1 MKILFLLLFYTALY
15 AVNCEDFNRE
25 TDKIRKDN
33 NKVLFIEYQQKT
45 IINYNESGN
54 IVWVLP
60 TGHKTQDPICDS
72 NNNTI
77 VFDNIDGIYYV
88 VDLTNDIKLI
98 VTDYFANPYFIEY
111 QLKNPNKSKLDYM
124 IHYENSFITAPTQ
137 SLTAQSSAPKD
148 DLDHVLEI
156 IKADQLKGGGG
167 KNKRIGEGTSHGTP
181 SKRIRTDNNESPRY
195 EMVQVHSTH
204 LTQSQ
209 QAQPLPHNDPMDTLS
224 SKGNMKE
231 QVVSEAPKL
240 ISEKGNAVNN
250 PEIHETNETAS
261 GIDKVDTKTPQF
273 VLTEIYKEQLPE
285 HVIHI
290 FNTGKFFSRDYGVI
304 FKIPP
309 KDEISMNDISPDT
322 LNSYLSNLKLNQNLV
337 LVSKTLIMGDQKYNS
352 IIYLVINKSDLKS
365 YNIKVYG
372 TLTHNIDFCDLR
384 FSYNNNKL
392 KDSIML
398 KCKNM
403 DIKITVDD
411 FYVFAELGNNID
423 EQLTSLLP
431 TENSDRYESIEQLLY
446 KLFRGHEYYSDDN
459 SMKNPITNLPQLISK
474 SKTNEVFIFVN
485 NNYYKKSSNN
495 WKDIDEKIGFIYKPT
510 KLYSRRG
517 FRLFEVSYIKLEYI
531 NRKYIFSIKELEGE
545 WTVVFLYHNKI
556 YPTFITTNN
565 ESREKFSITITSF
578 KLIRKKP
585 FT

>member
-1 MKILFLLLFYTALY
+1 MKILFLLLFYTVLY

-33 NKVLFIEYQQKT
+33 NKVLFIEYQQET

-77 VFDNIDGIYYV
+77 IFDNIDGIYYV

-111 QLKNPNKSKLDYM
+111 QLKNPNKSKLDSM
-124 IHYENSFITAPTQ
+124 IDYENSFITAPTQ

-148 DLDHVLEI
+148 ELEF
-156 IKADQLKGGGG
+156 IKADQLKGVSG
-167 KNKRIGEGTSHGTP
+167 KNKRIREGSSHGTP
-181 SKRIRTDNNESPRY
+181 SKRIRTDNDESPRY

-209 QAQPLPHNDPMDTLS
+209 QVQPLPYNDPMDTLS

-261 GIDKVDTKTPQF
+261 GIDKVDTKKPHF
-273 VLTEIYKEQLPE
+273 VLTKIYKEQLPK
-285 HVIHI
+285 HVIDI

-309 KDEISMNDISPDT
+309 KNEVSMNDISLKI
-322 LNSYLSNLKLNQNLV
+322 LNSYLFNLKLNQNLV
-337 LVSKTLIMGDQKYNS
+337 LVSKTLIMGDQIYNP

-392 KDSIML
+392 KDHIML
-398 KCKNM
+398 KCSNM
-403 DIKITVDD
+403 NIMITVDD
-411 FYVFAELGNNID
+411 FYIFTELGNNID
-423 EQLTSLLP
+423 KQLTSLLP
-431 TENSDRYESIEQLLY
+431 TENSDEYESIEQLLD
-446 KLFRGHEYYSDDN
+446 KLFMGHEYYSDDN

-474 SKTNEVFIFVN
+474 STTNEVFIFLD
-485 NNYYKKSSNN
+485 NNYYKNSSIDR
-495 WKDIDEKIGFIYKPT
+495 KDINKKIGFIFKPSDAYSKYGN
-510 KLYSRRG
+510 KL
-517 FRLFEVSYIKLEYI
+517 FDVSYITLEYI
-531 NRKYIFSIKELEGE
+531 NSKYRFSIEKLKGK
-545 WTVVFLYHNKI
+545 WTVIFVYNHGQYLRMVI
-556 YPTFITTNN
+556 NN
-565 ESREKFSITITSF
+565 IEFKEKSSIAIRSF
-578 KLIRKKP
+578 KLIRKNT